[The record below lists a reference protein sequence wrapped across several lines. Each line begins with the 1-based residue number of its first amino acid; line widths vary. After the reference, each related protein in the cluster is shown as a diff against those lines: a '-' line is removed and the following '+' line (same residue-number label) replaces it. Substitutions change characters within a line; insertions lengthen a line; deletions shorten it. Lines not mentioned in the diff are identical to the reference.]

1 MTRPFPF
8 GVPMRCL
15 RLEQVGE
22 RRWNAVFGVYGGGFT
37 ALNVG
42 RSITVGQWYVA
53 TRVAGDDDTTVRI
66 MGGYATPAALIDAL
80 AGKVI
85 FAEGVEP

>member
-1 MTRPFPF
+1 MSRPFPF
-8 GVPMRCL
+8 GVPMRCV

-22 RRWNAVFGVYGGGFT
+22 RRWNAVFEVYGEAFE
-37 ALNVG
+37 ALDVDS
-42 RSITVGQWYVA
+42 SITVGQWYVA

-80 AGKVI
+80 AGRVI
-85 FAEGVEP
+85 FAEGVES